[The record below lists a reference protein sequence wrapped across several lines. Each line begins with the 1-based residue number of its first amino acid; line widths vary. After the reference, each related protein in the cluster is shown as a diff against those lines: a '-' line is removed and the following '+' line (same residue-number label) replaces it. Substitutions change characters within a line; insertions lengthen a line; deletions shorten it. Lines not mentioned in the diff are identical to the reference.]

1 MLIKIN
7 LTYNR
12 SIWFDSQNIVAT
24 QFDNEYYQTKVYLKG
39 GYTWTFQDKTHE
51 YTAEEI
57 NNYIWG
63 KSTDEI
69 RVPLSLV

>member
-7 LTYNR
+7 LTYNH

-24 QFDNEYYQTKVYLKG
+24 RFDNKYYQTTVYLKG
-39 GYTWTFQDKTHE
+39 GYVWTFQDETHE
-51 YTAEEI
+51 YTAEQI

>member
-7 LTYNR
+7 LKYNR
-12 SIWFDSQNIVAT
+12 SIWFDSQNIIAT
-24 QFDNEYYQTKVYLKG
+24 RLDNDYYQTTVYLKDDC
-39 GYTWTFQDKTHE
+39 TWTFQDESHQ
-51 YTAEEI
+51 YTAEQI

>member
-1 MLIKIN
+1 MLIKLN
-7 LTYNR
+7 LKYNR
-12 SIWFDSQNIVAT
+12 SICFDSQNIVAT
-24 QFDNEYYQTKVYLKG
+24 QFDNEYYQTTVYLKG
-39 GYTWTFQDKTHE
+39 GYKWIFQDESHE
-51 YTAEEI
+51 YTAEQI